1 MAFFGDLGRFLNI
14 ETSEAARIGANIAA
28 GNLGGAI
35 ASGIQAVATPIPNGT
50 QQGQAVAV
58 SQATQ
63 TRPQETQ
70 ASGETVMGPS
80 MYQGASFFSQQ
91 PMQAGFGALAPVAG
105 GLTTLARKYAPEI
118 LGGLGIGAVGA
129 AVPMVIDRFGQPKK
143 LRVTRKLK
151 RQVKQAV
158 DLVGV
163 EAVAREMGVPVS
175 TIMYVLQHKLR
186 NDGPYVTKAAV
197 RKTSSTL
204 RKMKHLC
211 DMYDELRPPAK
222 RRAPARRTSM
232 AAGGKRTTVV
242 T

>member
-1 MAFFGDLGRFLNI
+1 MAFFGDLGRFFNI
-14 ETSEAARIGANIAA
+14 ETSEAARIGAQIAM
-28 GNLGGAI
+28 GNVGGAVGE
-35 ASGIQAVATPIPNGT
+35 GIRAVATPIQNGT

-70 ASGETVMGPS
+70 ASGESAIGAS
-80 MYQGASFFSQQ
+80 MYQGSSFFPQT
-91 PMQAGFGALAPVAG
+91 PMQAGFGALAPVTS

-163 EAVAREMGVPVS
+163 EAVAREMGVSVS

-222 RRAPARRTSM
+222 RRAPVRRTSM